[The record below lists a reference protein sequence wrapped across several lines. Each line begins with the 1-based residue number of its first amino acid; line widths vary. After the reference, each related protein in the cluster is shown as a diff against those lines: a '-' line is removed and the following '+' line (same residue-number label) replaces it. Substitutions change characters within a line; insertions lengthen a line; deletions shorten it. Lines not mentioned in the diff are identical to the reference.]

1 MTFAQFLVSML
12 FAAATGGFFFAL
24 DLLCIMHKEKVK
36 HKKHKLREKMMIA
49 MLHKR
54 FSA

>member
-1 MTFAQFLVSML
+1 MTYAQFLTYL
-12 FAAATGGFFFAL
+12 LLAAATGGFFFAL
-24 DLLCIMHKEKVK
+24 DLLCIMHIENVK
-36 HKKHKLREKMMIA
+36 NKKHKLREKLHIA